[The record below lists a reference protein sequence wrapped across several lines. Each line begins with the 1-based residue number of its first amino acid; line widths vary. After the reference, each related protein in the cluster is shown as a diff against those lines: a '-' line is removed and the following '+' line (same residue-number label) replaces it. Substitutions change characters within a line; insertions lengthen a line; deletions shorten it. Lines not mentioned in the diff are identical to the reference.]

1 MSNQLTDKV
10 VLRHGAVLN
19 NRMAMSPMQTHSGKR
34 GGFVSDDTLC
44 YYNARSKTAGL
55 LITEFHYVSPN
66 GGPAYVPGYPEQLGA
81 YSDEH
86 LDGLR
91 QVAQALKKDG
101 NNAILQIH
109 HGGRAAIGQAVSGQ
123 DVVAPSQ
130 VDFSFLD
137 YPIRELTADEI
148 DDIIKDFGKA
158 TRRAIKAGFDGVEIH
173 GANHYLIQQFF
184 SKLSNF
190 RTDKWGGSLEK
201 RIAFPLAVVAEVM
214 DVVAKEAPQ
223 DFIVGYRI
231 SPEEIH
237 GDAIGYTYKES
248 VQLIAEVVKY
258 QLDYIHLSLWDGYS
272 SRPQGV
278 DKTYAELFREVLD
291 DETKLMLVGGVFGEE
306 AARDAVENYGDLIA
320 VGRGTLVDPLFA
332 QKIMLGQG
340 DTIISEVSPETLD
353 YIKWTPGLFEAF
365 SRQDSLGLPKIPGA
379 ESIYHLHTGRFDM
392 YSKK

>member
-1 MSNQLTDKV
+1 M
-10 VLRHGAVLN
+10 
-19 NRMAMSPMQTHSGKR
+19 
-34 GGFVSDDTLC
+34 
-44 YYNARSKTAGL
+44 
-55 LITEFHYVSPN
+55 
-66 GGPAYVPGYPEQLGA
+66 
-81 YSDEH
+81 
-86 LDGLR
+86 R

-101 NNAILQIH
+101 NNAILQVH
-109 HGGRAAIGQAVSGQ
+109 HGGRAAIGQAISGQ

-190 RTDKWGGSLEK
+190 RTDKWGSSLEK
-201 RIAFPLAVVAEVM
+201 RTAFPLAVVAEVM

-237 GDAIGYTYKES
+237 GDAIGYTYQES

-278 DKTYAELFREVLD
+278 DKTYVELFREVLD

-306 AARDAVENYGDLIA
+306 VARDAIENYGDLIA

-340 DTIISEVSPETLD
+340 DTILSEVSPETLD

>member
-1 MSNQLTDKV
+1 M
-10 VLRHGAVLN
+10 
-19 NRMAMSPMQTHSGKR
+19 
-34 GGFVSDDTLC
+34 
-44 YYNARSKTAGL
+44 
-55 LITEFHYVSPN
+55 
-66 GGPAYVPGYPEQLGA
+66 PGYPEQLGA

-101 NNAILQIH
+101 NNAILQVH
-109 HGGRAAIGQAVSGQ
+109 HGGRAAIGQAISGQ

-190 RTDKWGGSLEK
+190 RTDKWGSSLEK
-201 RIAFPLAVVAEVM
+201 RTTFPLAVVAEVM

-237 GDAIGYTYKES
+237 GDAIGYTYQES

-291 DETKLMLVGGVFGEE
+291 DETKLMLVGGVLE
-306 AARDAVENYGDLIA
+306 
-320 VGRGTLVDPLFA
+320 
-332 QKIMLGQG
+332 
-340 DTIISEVSPETLD
+340 
-353 YIKWTPGLFEAF
+353 
-365 SRQDSLGLPKIPGA
+365 
-379 ESIYHLHTGRFDM
+379 
-392 YSKK
+392 KKLRVMRLKTMVI